1 MRVAVTGTPGVGKT
15 TACALVKVARVVHV
29 NEFAEEVG
37 ACTGYDRKRGTKEVD
52 VDKLR
57 RAVSDLE
64 GDVIL
69 EGHLSHYLSP
79 DVAIV
84 LRCSPSVLEER
95 LRRKRWSA
103 RKVRENVEAEAVDVV
118 LVEALEEV
126 PEVCEVNTTSMTPKA
141 VARAIE
147 DILKGKREKYRVGD
161 VDWSQEVLS
170 WF

>member
-15 TACALVKVARVVHV
+15 TACALVKVVRVVHV
-29 NEFAEEVG
+29 NELAEEVG
-37 ACTGYDRKRGTKEVD
+37 ACTGYDKKRGTKEVD
-52 VDKLR
+52 VAKLR
-57 RAVSDLE
+57 KAVSCME

-79 DVAIV
+79 DLAIV

-95 LRRKRWSA
+95 LRRKRWTA
-103 RKVRENVEAEAVDVV
+103 KKVRENVEAEAVDVV
-118 LVEALEEV
+118 LIEALEEA
-126 PEVCEVNTTSMTPKA
+126 PEVCEVNTTSMTPEA

>member
-15 TACALVKVARVVHV
+15 SACALVKAIKVVHV
-29 NEFAEEVG
+29 NDLAEQAG
-37 ACTGYDRKRGTKEVD
+37 ACTGYDKKRGTKEVD
-52 VDKLR
+52 VAKLR
-57 RAVSDLE
+57 RTVSE
-64 GDVIL
+64 IKEDVVL

-79 DVAIV
+79 DLAIV
-84 LRCSPSVLEER
+84 LRCSPSVLEGR
-95 LRRKRWSA
+95 LKRKRWSEG
-103 RKVRENVEAEAVDVV
+103 KVRENVEAEAVDVV
-118 LVEALEEV
+118 LIEALEEAR
-126 PEVCEVNTTSMTPKA
+126 EVCEIDTTEMSPRD